1 MNKHAKKVVSLNK
14 PDHKAIDAFI
24 AALSEDKFSYEE
36 VGDTSR
42 MTDRR
47 QELAKDYRIAHFRF
61 PMGHGANTYERAKQ
75 ALRQWKSF
83 DLKWV
88 HFCWPEF
95 EPTPGLNMAIM
106 GHNLGLWMVNGVR
119 VVDVYEEIA
128 PVHRFGFT
136 MGTLPDHMIVG
147 EERMQVEWHPG
158 DDTVWYE
165 LLSFSRKR
173 RWLSKF
179 GAFHVHRM
187 QRRFAQESG
196 QAMKRAVYHLALQT
210 VA

>member
-1 MNKHAKKVVSLNK
+1 MNKHAKNVVLLNK
-14 PDHKAIDAFI
+14 PDPKSIDEFI
-24 AALSEDKFSYEE
+24 ASLSEKSFSYEE
-36 VGDTSR
+36 VGNTAR
-42 MTDRR
+42 MNDHRHA
-47 QELAKDYRIAHFRF
+47 LVKNYRIAHFRF
-61 PMGHGANTYERAKQ
+61 PLGHGAETYERAKR

-95 EPTPGLNMAIM
+95 EPKPGLDMAIM
-106 GHNLGLWMVNGVR
+106 GHNLGLWMINAVR
-119 VVDVYEEIA
+119 VVEVYEEVA
-128 PVHRFGFT
+128 PVHRYGFI

-147 EERMQVEWHPG
+147 EERMQVEWHPE

-187 QRRFAQESG
+187 QRRFALESG
-196 QAMKRAVYHLALQT
+196 QAMNKAVYHLALQT